1 MDPHSIK
8 KSFFLYLLLSGLF
21 FSSFADLYEVN
32 AEELLQI
39 AQSGET
45 EESDEEEDEDC

>member
-8 KSFFLYLLLSGLF
+8 KSFFLYLLLSGFF
-21 FSSFADLYEVN
+21 FSSFALYEVN
-32 AEELLQI
+32 AEELHQI

>member
-8 KSFFLYLLLSGLF
+8 IGFFLFLLSSGLF
-21 FSSFADLYEVN
+21 FTSFADLHEVN
-32 AEELLQI
+32 AEELHQI